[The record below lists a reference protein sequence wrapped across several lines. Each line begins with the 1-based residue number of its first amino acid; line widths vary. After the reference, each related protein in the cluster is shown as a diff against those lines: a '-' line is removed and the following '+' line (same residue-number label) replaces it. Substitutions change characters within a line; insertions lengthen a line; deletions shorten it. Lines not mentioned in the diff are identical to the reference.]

1 MSSLIVFGVRRP
13 IVGSLLM
20 WFLVIGGVYCLLNLR
35 REFFPQV
42 DPDAAQ
48 ILIVYPG
55 ASPTEVEE
63 SMARKIEDAVSDL
76 DGIKRVTSNLAEGGG
91 GIAVE
96 FNDGRDMADALDDVR
111 VAIDGLNDL
120 PDEAERIRV
129 TELQPNFPVIMV
141 TLFGDASE
149 LALKQAARRVADELR
164 SLPGM
169 GSVVLTGTRA
179 SEIRID
185 VDPVAM
191 KRHGLRLSTVNEIVR
206 AWMAE
211 VPGGTMRT
219 AGANVGVRTM
229 GVAERAE
236 TIRRIPIVATSDGQ
250 SVLLGDIARVTED
263 FIDQQVQR
271 RFNGK
276 PAASL
281 VVFKKGEEDAV
292 RIAEMVRGYVAG
304 RRGEEYRAGSG
315 WSAVKS
321 LVTGSD
327 RLRGYELGTAMQ
339 ERDPLPSDI
348 QTHSDLARIIE
359 GRLDLL
365 TGNAI
370 QGAILVFLI
379 MLLFMNARS
388 AFWVMTGILVALG
401 CTILLM
407 WILDVTLNLITMFGL
422 LIVVGMLADDAIV
435 VSDAVLERGRGMA
448 DPDEAA
454 IEGTSAVVWPVLA
467 NAATTIVAF
476 LPLAFVGG
484 RVGDLLVMLPVIAA
498 VALSS
503 SLLESF
509 VILPAHM
516 ARSIRASRG
525 QRPGPVARAWSRFER
540 WREAR
545 LMPGLTGGYARMAD
559 LVVTHRYV
567 SLSAT
572 LAVLIV
578 SLGMVGGGRVPFVF
592 LPADDSET
600 AIIDIRMP
608 IGSTIEMTRAMAE
621 RFEEAAR
628 QQPEVLGVSSI
639 LGQTTNFETGQP
651 DGSASHIAQLF
662 VELFPVEER
671 ERDSGSVL
679 ASIRACAG
687 DVSDAESVRFSEIT
701 GGPSGADITY
711 EVRSND
717 QDAAREVAEALKAG
731 LAGIE
736 GVDSIADDDFSTQR
750 ELRVELR
757 PTAAALGLTVAEV
770 AQQVRGILYGLEAHT
785 FSADREDVKVRTRID
800 EASRARV
807 DSVADL
813 WIAAPDGRLLP
824 LSEVADVVEAN
835 AYAAVRRIDRER
847 TITVTADAVGS
858 TNPELVTAKLAP
870 VIEKI
875 RETHRSVEIREGGRQ
890 KDLNEAFASLPLAFL
905 VALGGIY
912 VILAWLFGNYFQPF
926 AVMLAIPFGMIGV
939 VWGHYFMGFS
949 LTFLSLIGFVALTG
963 IVVNNSLI
971 FVEYANELRAKG
983 EADLRGSLVRAG
995 TLRLRPIILTTATTV
1010 SGLLP
1015 LLFEQSFQARF
1026 LIPMGIA
1033 IGGGLLSA
1041 TILTLFVLPA
1051 NIVIIDDIRRG
1062 LHYCWHGESP
1072 EVRAARLAALEAMPE
1087 SAGARAA

>member
-1 MSSLIVFGVRRP
+1 MRSLVVFGVRRP
-13 IVGSLLM
+13 IVGGLLM

-55 ASPTEVEE
+55 ASPAEVEE

-129 TELQPNFPVIMV
+129 TELRPNFPVIMV

-191 KRHGLRLSTVNEIVR
+191 KRHGLRLSTVNDIVR

-236 TIRRIPIVATSDGQ
+236 TIRRIPLVATPDGQ
-250 SVLLGDIARVTED
+250 SVLLGDIATVTED

-304 RRGEEYRAGSG
+304 RRGEEYSAGSG

-365 TGNAI
+365 TDNAL
-370 QGAILVFLI
+370 QGSVLVFI
-379 MLLFMNARS
+379 VMVLFMNARS
-388 AFWVMTGILVALG
+388 AWWVMTGIFVSIG
-401 CTILLM
+401 CTVLLM
-407 WILDVTLNLITMFGL
+407 WVFDITLNLITMFGL

-435 VSDAVLERGRGMA
+435 VSDIILQRAAKTA
-448 DPDEAA
+448 DADEAA
-454 IEGTSAVVWPVLA
+454 IEGTTSVFWPIVA
-467 NAATTIVAF
+467 NATTVIVAF

-484 RVGDLLVMLPVIAA
+484 RIGDLLAMLPIVAA
-498 VALSS
+498 TALASS
-503 SLLESF
+503 VLETM

-516 ARSIRASRG
+516 AHSIHAMRG
-525 QRPGPVARAWSRFER
+525 RRPGPLARAWGRFER
-540 WREAR
+540 WREDR
-545 LMPGLTGGYARMAD
+545 LIPRVTAGYSVIASRIVD
-559 LVVTHRYV
+559 HRYV
-567 SLSAT
+567 AAAAT
-572 LAVLIV
+572 FAALIV
-578 SLGMVGGGRVPFVF
+578 SLGMVGGGRVPFTF

-600 AIIDIRMP
+600 VIIDIRMP
-608 IGSTIEMTRAMAE
+608 IGSTIEATRAMAE

-628 QQPEVLGVSSI
+628 QQSEVLGVSSI
-639 LGQTTNFETGQP
+639 LGQSTNFETGQP
-651 DGSASHIAQLF
+651 DASASHIGQLF
-662 VELFPVEER
+662 VELYPVETR
-671 ERDSGSVL
+671 DRDSATVL

-687 DVSDAESVRFSEIT
+687 DVSEAESVRFSEIT

-711 EVRSND
+711 EVRSED
-717 QDAAREVAEALKAG
+717 HDEARVVAEEIKAA

-757 PTAAALGLTVAEV
+757 PSAAAMGLTVADV

-785 FSADREDVKVRTRID
+785 YSADREDIKVRTRID
-800 EASRARV
+800 EASRNRV
-807 DSVADL
+807 DSVSDL
-813 WIAAPDGRLLP
+813 WIAAPTGELLP

-835 AYAAVRRIDRER
+835 SYAAVRRIDRVR
-847 TITVTADAVGS
+847 TISVTADAVGS

-870 VIEKI
+870 TLEQL
-875 RETHRSVEIREGGRQ
+875 RESHRAVEIREGGRQ
-890 KDLNEAFASLPLAFL
+890 KDLNDAFASLPLAFL

-912 VILAWLFGNYFQPF
+912 IVLAWLFGNYTQPF
-926 AVMLAIPFGMIGV
+926 AVMLAIPFGGIGV
-939 VWGHYFMGFS
+939 VWGHFVMGFS
-949 LTFLSLIGFVALTG
+949 LTFLSTIGFVALTG

-971 FVEYANELRAKG
+971 LVEFANAARRDG
-983 EADLRGSLVRAG
+983 MDLRSSLIAAG
-995 TLRLRPIILTTATTV
+995 TQRLRPVVLTTLTTV
-1010 SGLLP
+1010 CGLAP
-1015 LLFEQSFQARF
+1015 LLAEQSFQARF

-1041 TILTLFVLPA
+1041 TVLTLFVLPA

-1072 EVRAARLAALEAMPE
+1072 EARAARLSELEAMPD
-1087 SAGARAA
+1087 AA